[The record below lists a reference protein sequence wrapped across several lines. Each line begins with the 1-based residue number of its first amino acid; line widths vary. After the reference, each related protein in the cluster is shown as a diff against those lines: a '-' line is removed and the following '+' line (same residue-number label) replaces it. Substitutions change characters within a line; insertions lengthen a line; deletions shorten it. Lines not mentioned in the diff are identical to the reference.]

1 MVKVD
6 IPLSYLLGIIAGLE
20 QLSAK
25 GLRYPI
31 PPYGINN
38 DLRAGMGVSYESF
51 SYESFSYES

>member
-38 DLRAGMGVSYESF
+38 DLRASMGVSYESF
-51 SYESFSYES
+51 SYES